1 MGRKRKHG
9 WHLFVCLKC
18 GYRWWI
24 HSKNPNY
31 GRQPCKGC
39 GTTQV
44 ENRGF
49 DDSPQRRGDAEA
61 CAN

>member
-49 DDSPQRRGDAEA
+49 DDGPATNQ
-61 CAN
+61 

>member
-1 MGRKRKHG
+1 MGRKQKHG
-9 WHLFVCLKC
+9 WRLFICLKC

-31 GRQPCKGC
+31 GKQPCKRC
-39 GTTQV
+39 GTTKV

-49 DDSPQRRGDAEA
+49 DDTP
-61 CAN
+61 